1 GRRCGTAWH
10 AGQPRPAF
18 DPPFG
23 HQWGL
28 RVNDARIAKAPQLT
42 EDDRQRYAWQ
52 LDVRGFGE
60 AGQQKLKGA
69 SVLISR
75 VGGLGSVVAYEL
87 AAAGVGRLILAHAGN
102 VQPSDL
108 NRQILM
114 TDDWVGKP
122 RIESATRRL
131 REFNPHVEI
140 VSVAENLSDQNAEAL
155 VGQADVVVDAAP
167 LFQER
172 LAMND
177 AAQRQGK
184 PVVEAA
190 MYEMEA
196 SLTVIHPP
204 ETPAFRDLVPDVPAG
219 WKRRFPVL
227 GAVSGTV
234 ACLAA
239 TEAIKL
245 ITGLGDPLKN
255 RLLRMDLRTMRLDTI
270 RLG

>member
-1 GRRCGTAWH
+1 MDRRVIEAPLPELTA
-10 AGQPRPAF
+10 A
-18 DPPFG
+18 
-23 HQWGL
+23 
-28 RVNDARIAKAPQLT
+28 
-42 EDDRQRYAWQ
+42 DRQRYAWQ
-52 LDVRGFGE
+52 LDVRGLGE
-60 AGQQKLKGA
+60 SGQQKLKQA

-102 VQPSDL
+102 VQPGDL

-122 RIESATRRL
+122 RIESAVRRL
-131 REFNPHVEI
+131 RQFNPSVEI
-140 VSVAENLSDQNAEAL
+140 VAVEENLSADNAEAL
-155 VGQADVVVDAAP
+155 VQQADLVVDAAP

-177 AAQRQGK
+177 AAERQGK
-184 PVVEAA
+184 PVIEAA
-190 MYEMEA
+190 MFEMEA

-204 ETPAFRDLVPDVPAG
+204 ETLRFRELVPEVPPG

-227 GAVSGTV
+227 GAISGTV

-245 ITGLGDPLKN
+245 ITQIGDPLKN
-255 RLLRMDLRTMRLDTI
+255 RLLRMDLRTMQFETFRL
-270 RLG
+270 R

>member
-1 GRRCGTAWH
+1 MYRRVIEAPLPELTA
-10 AGQPRPAF
+10 A
-18 DPPFG
+18 
-23 HQWGL
+23 
-28 RVNDARIAKAPQLT
+28 
-42 EDDRQRYAWQ
+42 DRQRYAWQ
-52 LDVRGFGE
+52 LDVRGLGE
-60 AGQQKLKGA
+60 SGQQKLKQA

-102 VQPSDL
+102 VQPGDL

-122 RIESATRRL
+122 RIESAVRRL
-131 REFNPHVEI
+131 RQFNPSVEI
-140 VSVAENLSDQNAEAL
+140 VAVEENLSADNAEAL
-155 VGQADVVVDAAP
+155 VQQADLVVDAAP

-177 AAQRQGK
+177 AAERQGK
-184 PVVEAA
+184 PVIEAA
-190 MYEMEA
+190 MFEMEA

-204 ETPAFRDLVPDVPAG
+204 ETLRFRELVPEVPPG

-227 GAVSGTV
+227 GAISGTV

-245 ITGLGDPLKN
+245 ITQIGDPLKN
-255 RLLRMDLRTMRLDTI
+255 RLLRMDLRTMQFETFRL
-270 RLG
+270 R

>member
-1 GRRCGTAWH
+1 MDRRVIEAPLPELTA
-10 AGQPRPAF
+10 A
-18 DPPFG
+18 
-23 HQWGL
+23 
-28 RVNDARIAKAPQLT
+28 
-42 EDDRQRYAWQ
+42 DRQRYAWQ
-52 LDVRGFGE
+52 LDVRGLGE
-60 AGQQKLKGA
+60 SGQQKLKQA

-122 RIESATRRL
+122 RIESAVRRL
-131 REFNPHVEI
+131 RQFNPSVEI
-140 VSVAENLSDQNAEAL
+140 VAVEENLSANNAAAL
-155 VGQADVVVDAAP
+155 VQQADLVVDAAP

-177 AAQRQGK
+177 AAERQGK
-184 PVVEAA
+184 PVIEAA
-190 MYEMEA
+190 MFEMEA

-204 ETPAFRDLVPDVPAG
+204 ETLRFRELVPEVPPG

-227 GAVSGTV
+227 GAISGTV

-245 ITGLGDPLKN
+245 ITQIGDPLKN
-255 RLLRMDLRTMRLDTI
+255 RLLRMDLRTMQFETFRL
-270 RLG
+270 R

>member
-1 GRRCGTAWH
+1 MDRRVIEAPLPELTA
-10 AGQPRPAF
+10 A
-18 DPPFG
+18 
-23 HQWGL
+23 
-28 RVNDARIAKAPQLT
+28 
-42 EDDRQRYAWQ
+42 DRQRYAWQ
-52 LDVRGFGE
+52 LDVRGLGE
-60 AGQQKLKGA
+60 SGQQKLKQA

-122 RIESATRRL
+122 RIESAVRRL
-131 REFNPHVEI
+131 RQFNPSVEI
-140 VSVAENLSDQNAEAL
+140 VAVEENLSADNAAAL
-155 VGQADVVVDAAP
+155 VQQADLVVDAAP

-177 AAQRQGK
+177 AAERQGK
-184 PVVEAA
+184 PVIEAA
-190 MYEMEA
+190 MFEMEA

-204 ETPAFRDLVPDVPAG
+204 ETLRFRELVPEVPPG

-227 GAVSGTV
+227 GAISGTV

-245 ITGLGDPLKN
+245 ITQIGDPLKN
-255 RLLRMDLRTMRLDTI
+255 RLLRMDLRTMQFETFRL
-270 RLG
+270 R

>member
-1 GRRCGTAWH
+1 MIVDCRTI
-10 AGQPRPAF
+10 
-18 DPPFG
+18 DE
-23 HQWGL
+23 QWPELSEG
-28 RVNDARIAKAPQLT
+28 
-42 EDDRQRYAWQ
+42 DRQRYAWQ
-52 LDVRGFGE
+52 LDIRGLGE
-60 AGQQKLKGA
+60 AGQRKLKGA

-102 VQPSDL
+102 VQIADL
-108 NRQILM
+108 NRQLLM

-122 RIESATRRL
+122 RIDSAVRRL
-131 REFNPHVEI
+131 RQFNPNLEI
-140 VSVAENLSDQNAEAL
+140 VAVGENICSENAEAL
-155 VGQADVVVDAAP
+155 VQQADVVVDAAP

-184 PVVEAA
+184 PVIEAA
-190 MYEMEA
+190 MFEMEA

-204 ETPAFRDLVPDVPAG
+204 HTPSFRDLVSDVPAG

-227 GAVSGTV
+227 GAISGTV

-245 ITGLGDPLKN
+245 IAGFGDPLKN
-255 RLLRMDLRTMRLDTI
+255 RLLRMDLRTMQFETI
-270 RLG
+270 RLHQS

>member
-1 GRRCGTAWH
+1 MIEAPLPELTA
-10 AGQPRPAF
+10 A
-18 DPPFG
+18 
-23 HQWGL
+23 
-28 RVNDARIAKAPQLT
+28 
-42 EDDRQRYAWQ
+42 DRQRYAWQ
-52 LDVRGFGE
+52 LDVRGLGE
-60 AGQQKLKGA
+60 SGQQKLKQA

-87 AAAGVGRLILAHAGN
+87 AAAGVGRLILAHAGT
-102 VQPSDL
+102 VQPGDL

-122 RIESATRRL
+122 RIESAVRRL
-131 REFNPHVEI
+131 RQFNPSVEI
-140 VSVAENLSDQNAEAL
+140 VAVEENLSADNAAAL
-155 VGQADVVVDAAP
+155 VQQADLVVDAAP

-177 AAQRQGK
+177 AAERQGK
-184 PVVEAA
+184 PVIEAA
-190 MYEMEA
+190 MFEMEA

-204 ETPAFRDLVPDVPAG
+204 ETLRFRELVPEVPPG

-227 GAVSGTV
+227 GAISGTV

-245 ITGLGDPLKN
+245 ITQIGDPLKN
-255 RLLRMDLRTMRLDTI
+255 RLLRMDLRTMQFETYRL
-270 RLG
+270 R